1 MLVPTCRRDI
11 VEKLGL
17 FITDGELSCKLWDSI
32 AGGLQRW
39 SMPFS
44 LAQVLRR
51 CLADSPKDR
60 YSSMEEVCRLLC
72 GIAAGDGG
80 RVDEASAVSAASDYS
95 CDEDVASDSVRT
107 GMILNDIGVCLCSK
121 GETEESERYYKMALL
136 SSEDV
141 FEAYYNL
148 GLLYSTA
155 AFNKFREAQ
164 QMFDAATER
173 MSPRDPRRK
182 SSIEHSKAAA
192 RKSNYHQSQ
201 EVMKALSG
209 KYNCVSPNS
218 SRDRGG
224 GLAAPTGGAARSS
237 HHGGG
242 SGAMSEGADGD
253 NRRASFP

>member
-1 MLVPTCRRDI
+1 
-11 VEKLGL
+11 
-17 FITDGELSCKLWDSI
+17 
-32 AGGLQRW
+32 
-39 SMPFS
+39 
-44 LAQVLRR
+44 
-51 CLADSPKDR
+51 
-60 YSSMEEVCRLLC
+60 MEEVCRLLC

-155 AFNKFREAQ
+155 TFNKFREAQ

-201 EVMKALSG
+201 EIMKALSG

-224 GLAAPTGGAARSS
+224 GVAAPTGGAARSS
-237 HHGGG
+237 HHGSG

-253 NRRASFP
+253 NRRASFPPEQKRAGSTSVKSLGRSSASSATSDASGTAGVAQTPPSLRSPPRMRSPTPSRGGLG